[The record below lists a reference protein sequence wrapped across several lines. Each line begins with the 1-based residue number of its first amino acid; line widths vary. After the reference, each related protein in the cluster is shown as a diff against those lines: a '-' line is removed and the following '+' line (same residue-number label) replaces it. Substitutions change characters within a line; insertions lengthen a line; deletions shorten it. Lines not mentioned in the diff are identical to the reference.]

1 MKYDEN
7 LNEPLFFTTFFLI
20 QFFEKKKKKKKKF
33 SKKKI
38 KKKAKK
44 EKKKKKKKKMFVRQN
59 LLKRLYRQVHIEPWL
74 IRDKRLEDPREEV
87 IKKDKL
93 NVKDYQKLKKY
104 QIYLIKLS
112 I

>member
-1 MKYDEN
+1 M
-7 LNEPLFFTTFFLI
+7 
-20 QFFEKKKKKKKKF
+20 KKKKKKKKNF
-33 SKKKI
+33 PKKI
-38 KKKAKK
+38 KKAKK
-44 EKKKKKKKKMFVRQN
+44 KNKKKKKKMFVRQN